1 MKSGIARISDIAF
14 AKIRAYL
21 DLEEKQS
28 AIPTAPKFWG
38 RFIGIG
44 LVLAQFP
51 TLIAPPVGQAK
62 VNVSLVYQISIVVVV
77 VGIGMAIYNWKG
89 WTLRRQLYFLCSL
102 VGVGL
107 GLSGYAYGPI
117 SGPLEM
123 QFLPI
128 AIGVYIGVTQPQFTS
143 FLMLPI
149 IALDELSPLVT
160 LHLPLSRFL
169 NGAILVMIGYVVAAE
184 LISWAVKLLRNAE
197 KRALESEHLA
207 QEAERAEVRRSHT
220 LKVLFDTSPDMIAML
235 DENGDILTMSNAAA
249 SILGDNPSSYLNL
262 LDPNLIHRDDLDN
275 LKDTIGCLVSGKLAE
290 ARVRFRLKRTG
301 LAGEDYYIT
310 VESTMRPLVDDE
322 GAKTAVVSV
331 SRDIS
336 QQVAMETQLQSA
348 MEQAASA
355 SKAKSDFLARMS
367 HELRTPLN
375 AVLGFGQL
383 LERDDLNEIQRDS
396 VARIL
401 GAGRHLLNLINE
413 VLDLAKVE
421 SGVFDLSI
429 EPVSVSELIDEVK
442 ALMASMIKQS
452 GLTITVDKI
461 SNDIFV
467 LADQKRLKQ
476 IIINLVSN
484 AVKYNSPGG
493 NITIAVEL
501 KMGRAKILVSD
512 AGKGI
517 PTSNYDKVFM
527 PFERLGQ
534 ESSSIEGTGIGLA
547 LCQELASGM
556 GGEMGFTS
564 VVGQGSTFFVQLKTS
579 TANQTIGSQPE
590 PENSTK
596 SIENNLEIHPVTGGA
611 KYKVLYVED
620 NPSNLELM
628 RLILNEWN
636 KIELTTASDGQA
648 GMQIIEETPFDLY
661 LLDLHLPGVGGD
673 ELLTRIREDKVLR
686 DLPVII
692 VSASAMKLDIDR
704 LTGLGATDYL
714 TKPLEINEVEKTV
727 SKYLKLAKK

>member
-1 MKSGIARISDIAF
+1 MKSGITDVSASAF
-14 AKIRAYL
+14 GKVRAYF
-21 DLEEKQS
+21 DLEENQS
-28 AIPTAPKFWG
+28 AVPTAPKFWG

-51 TLIAPPVGQAK
+51 TLIAPPIGQAK
-62 VNVSLVYQISIVVVV
+62 VDVSLVYKISVVVV
-77 VGIGMAIYNWKG
+77 IVGIGMSLYNWKG
-89 WTLRRQLYFLCSL
+89 WTLRRQLYLLCSL

-107 GLSGYAYGPI
+107 CLSGYAYGPI

-143 FLMLPI
+143 FLILPI
-149 IALDELSPLVT
+149 IALDELSPVVT
-160 LHLPLSRFL
+160 LHVPLSKFL
-169 NGAILVMIGYVVAAE
+169 NGAILVMISYLVAAE

-197 KRALESEHLA
+197 KRALESERLA
-207 QEAERAEVRRSHT
+207 HEAERAEVRRSHT

-235 DENGDILTMSNAAA
+235 DENGDILTVSNAAV
-249 SILGDNPSSYLNL
+249 SILGDSPSSYLNF
-262 LDPNLIHRDDLDN
+262 LDPNLIHPEDLDN
-275 LKDTIGCLVSGKLAE
+275 LKNTIRGLVSGILDE
-290 ARVRFRLKRTG
+290 ARVRFRLKRNS
-301 LAGEDYYIT
+301 LAGEANYIT
-310 VESTMRPLVDDE
+310 VESTMRPLVDSE
-322 GAKTAVVSV
+322 GSKTAVVSV

-336 QQVAMETQLQSA
+336 QQVAMETKLQLA

-355 SKAKSDFLARMS
+355 NKAKSDFLARMS

-383 LERDDLNEIQRDS
+383 LERDDLNELQRDG

-442 ALMASMIKQS
+442 ALMTSMIKQS
-452 GLTITVDKI
+452 GLTLTIDQL

-484 AVKYNSPGG
+484 AVKYNSPDG

-501 KMGRAKILVSD
+501 KTGRARILVSD
-512 AGKGI
+512 TGKGI
-517 PTSNYDKVFM
+517 PSVHFDKVFV

-556 GGEMGFTS
+556 GGEMGFSS
-564 VVGQGSTFFVQLKTS
+564 VVGQGSTFFVQLKASSTS
-579 TANQTIGSQPE
+579 PTMGGQAEPANSNE
-590 PENSTK
+590 SNR
-596 SIENNLEIHPVTGGA
+596 NNLKIHPARGA
-611 KYKVLYVED
+611 AQYKVLYVED

-628 RLILNEWN
+628 GRILSEWN
-636 KIELTTASDGQA
+636 EIELTTASDGEA
-648 GMQIIEETPFDLY
+648 GWQIIKEMPFDLY
-661 LLDLHLPGVGGD
+661 MLDLHLPGIGGD
-673 ELLTRIREDKVLR
+673 ELLMRIRESNTLR
-686 DLPVII
+686 EVPVII
-692 VSASAMKLDIDR
+692 VSASAMALDIDR
-704 LTGLGATDYL
+704 LIELGDC
-714 TKPLEINEVEKTV
+714 
-727 SKYLKLAKK
+727 